1 MKPQKKYLF
10 VVRAYND
17 IDHFTPLIDYLLRNN
32 LAQVYFFSSVHL
44 RYLFPN
50 ENLVYL
56 EKTYGLKPMY
66 LLENTGMA
74 WLKWL
79 ENINIQISLFMG
91 GFVLPLKIQILT
103 NKILGI
109 SYRFFQKK
117 YKQQKYTWAD
127 EIWNMTEPDLLIYD
141 WVSPDKFP
149 YLPMTLL
156 AKRNKIPVVSIP
168 HGVNVFLDTDITY
181 KSQDHVKKAEKN
193 RKEQGL
199 NFDWEVAHSESN
211 ADHMIKRGVEKDR
224 LVVLGSARFE
234 DLWMKNQNAVFNHQK
249 FKHQAKNNAL
259 KIVIFPNKL
268 LYKGKIP
275 EIRDLVI
282 ASCKVSKCVVIK
294 PHTRGMKLDFLRDLI
309 IKYDIKVIK
318 NNTPSSL
325 LVDWCDVGVVW
336 GSSIGIQLVGKNKP
350 LISPQFVHDNATFF
364 SKYLPK
370 SQALDLENYS
380 QLLNQIKIDKA
391 SNYSDEERLGLLE
404 EQVYDG
410 DVTSCVAKKYVDF
423 FNKISD

>member
-1 MKPQKKYLF
+1 
-10 VVRAYND
+10 
-17 IDHFTPLIDYLLRNN
+17 
-32 LAQVYFFSSVHL
+32 
-44 RYLFPN
+44 
-50 ENLVYL
+50 
-56 EKTYGLKPMY
+56 
-66 LLENTGMA
+66 
-74 WLKWL
+74 
-79 ENINIQISLFMG
+79 
-91 GFVLPLKIQILT
+91 
-103 NKILGI
+103 
-109 SYRFFQKK
+109 
-117 YKQQKYTWAD
+117 
-127 EIWNMTEPDLLIYD
+127 
-141 WVSPDKFP
+141 
-149 YLPMTLL
+149 MTLL